1 MKNDFTNYV
10 KSLSSGFFL
19 DITSSM
25 KVQGSKRSLD
35 FGITNKDISDLQATP
50 LDGSIEVINLENKL
64 FIESLNVTSNQLIVI
79 FTFIIYIY

>member
-1 MKNDFTNYV
+1 MKNDFTNV
-10 KSLSSGFFL
+10 KSLNSGFFL
-19 DITSSM
+19 DITIM

-64 FIESLNVTSNQLIVI
+64 FIESLNVTSNQLIVM

>member
-1 MKNDFTNYV
+1 
-10 KSLSSGFFL
+10 
-19 DITSSM
+19 M
-25 KVQGSKRSLD
+25 KVQGSKLSLD

-64 FIESLNVTSNQLIVI
+64 FIESLNVTSNQLIVM

>member
-1 MKNDFTNYV
+1 
-10 KSLSSGFFL
+10 
-19 DITSSM
+19 M

-64 FIESLNVTSNQLIVI
+64 FIESLNVTSNQLIVM